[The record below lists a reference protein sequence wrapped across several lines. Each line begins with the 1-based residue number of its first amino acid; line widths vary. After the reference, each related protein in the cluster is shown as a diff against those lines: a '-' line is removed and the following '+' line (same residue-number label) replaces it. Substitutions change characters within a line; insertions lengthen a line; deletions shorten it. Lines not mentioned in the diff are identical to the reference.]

1 MSQNEPT
8 YIKGRNWGNLSLT
21 ESEIEFTGDNK
32 KWFKVPYNSLTNVL
46 GASNKNEIT
55 FEFNL
60 EDENKNEL
68 NLCEMRLYVP
78 DKENEKEENKSE
90 KKEEE
95 NSENENENEK
105 KANKITS
112 AALIQKEIIKKSKI
126 GVVSNSIA
134 CIREIQMITPRG
146 KIDLYFMETSL
157 KIHGQTHNNI
167 ISYKNIQKVFLVPKS
182 DGHNHFLI
190 IKLISALSQGNTSY
204 NFLIFQIKND
214 AEEETEIHKIEN
226 SKINIDLPEKL
237 VGKII
242 DNTATLFNKLVNI
255 SIITTSKNYTFSKGP
270 YIKCFYKTNEG
281 VLYILERSLLFVH
294 KPVIFISHDEI
305 RKVDC
310 SRINDSNMQQ
320 RTFDMTIVTKE
331 DIQFTGIEKVELEQI
346 SSYFQGKKIKINLID
361 ENKNTVDMP
370 TMSKRRT
377 RAPVTDQ
384 PMELPSEED
393 SFKDDGEYE
402 SGDSDDD
409 DDEEEEDGE
418 YEDTKKK
425 NSKK

>member
-1 MSQNEPT
+1 MSQNEQT

-32 KWFKVPYNSLTNVL
+32 KWFKVPYNSLSNVL

-78 DKENEKEENKSE
+78 DKENE
-90 KKEEE
+90 
-95 NSENENENEK
+95 
-105 KANKITS
+105 
-112 AALIQKEIIKKSKI
+112 KEIIKKSKI

-294 KPVIFISHDEI
+294 KPVIYISHDEI

-425 NSKK
+425 EI